1 MKSFKENWTVKTIYA
16 YLDLFLKLFPLV
28 ILTFIVPPAILLLGF
43 GEVKLTELDLFNL
56 LNVNEHFTHS
66 EKVLLFVYLIVVNL
80 IILSCMYLILKKL
93 AIFMKN
99 VFENNPFIEE
109 NGNHLKYVGKAII
122 ILTVIFHISKIIS
135 SPDFIASIS
144 MTVNILFKLSLLL
157 SIVFS
162 PYLIVGLFVFVMGEI
177 ILTAA
182 KLKEDN
188 DLTV

>member
-1 MKSFKENWTVKTIYA
+1 
-16 YLDLFLKLFPLV
+16 
-28 ILTFIVPPAILLLGF
+28 
-43 GEVKLTELDLFNL
+43 
-56 LNVNEHFTHS
+56 
-66 EKVLLFVYLIVVNL
+66 
-80 IILSCMYLILKKL
+80 
-93 AIFMKN
+93 MKN

-109 NGNHLKYVGKAII
+109 NGNHLKYAGKAII
-122 ILTVIFHISKIIS
+122 ILTVIFHISKIIF